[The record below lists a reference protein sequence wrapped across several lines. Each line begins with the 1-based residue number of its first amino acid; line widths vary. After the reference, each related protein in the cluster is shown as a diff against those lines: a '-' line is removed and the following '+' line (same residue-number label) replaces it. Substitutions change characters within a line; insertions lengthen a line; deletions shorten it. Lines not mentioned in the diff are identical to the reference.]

1 MEDNCDGFQVATEF
15 RQTCEQMV
23 SMITCRKATF
33 ADDIQLG
40 GGFKDFLF

>member
-1 MEDNCDGFQVATEF
+1 MMGSKLP
-15 RQTCEQMV
+15 R